1 MHVQD
6 LPGPSS
12 AGPSAGKP
20 HALTA
25 ADSQQRFADYILDDG
40 GGGGGVSSS
49 SPSAGRSPRLIA
61 VCEDH
66 SVKGKEATNSIAAI
80 GELLVGA
87 LGAGERS
94 LLAVLLVVLESVSG
108 WFDGLVC
115 DTLVCL

>member
-1 MHVQD
+1 M
-6 LPGPSS
+6 
-12 AGPSAGKP
+12 
-20 HALTA
+20 
-25 ADSQQRFADYILDDG
+25 
-40 GGGGGVSSS
+40 
-49 SPSAGRSPRLIA
+49 
-61 VCEDH
+61 
-66 SVKGKEATNSIAAI
+66 KGKEATNSIAAI